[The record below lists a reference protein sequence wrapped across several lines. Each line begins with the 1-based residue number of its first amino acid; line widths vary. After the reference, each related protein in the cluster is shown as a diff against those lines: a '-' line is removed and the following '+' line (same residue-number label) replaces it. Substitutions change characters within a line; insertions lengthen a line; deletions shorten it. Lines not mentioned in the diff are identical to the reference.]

1 MAGEPTLDTFFTLL
15 ALAFWPA
22 VFWLPIVALAACG
35 VLMAYDFFKW
45 LHDLDKPPEQRA
57 RKKTSGRPLRIAGV
71 AIGLFCAGVGAAV
84 VAYWVKYPAYT
95 HRMKV
100 FIDIEEGDEVRSGS
114 GVIEVT
120 WQFQPAIGPG
130 ATCRLEGDAI
140 AVQLRSGPVLAVLYQ
155 YRNEYLPIRSPVD
168 QTRVGF
174 CNMALLA
181 YGLGIQQS
189 HSTLQA
195 LASKSGRVQ
204 VPPRGLPSFVVFSDP
219 RVPSSARL
227 VFDKEFPN
235 VFGPGVRLRGV
246 SLELTNEPI
255 TRGAVERVVP
265 AVATVLA
272 RKDKGRTAQP
282 GHYAPN
288 PSDFSQGEKK

>member
-1 MAGEPTLDTFFTLL
+1 M
-15 ALAFWPA
+15 FWAA
-22 VFWLPIVALAACG
+22 VTWLPFIGLAVCG
-35 VLMAYDFFKW
+35 LIMAYEFFKW
-45 LHDLDKPPEQRA
+45 LHDLDKPPTEKPPQKRTS
-57 RKKTSGRPLRIAGV
+57 RKSLRIA
-71 AIGLFCAGVGAAV
+71 AALIGLFCAGVG
-84 VAYWVKYPAYT
+84 VAFLVYWIKFPAYS

-100 FIDIEEGDEVRSGS
+100 FIEIEEGEEVRSGS

-120 WQFQPAIGPG
+120 WQFQPEGFG
-130 ATCRLEGDAI
+130 YSVCSLNGDAI
-140 AVQLRSGPVLAVLYQ
+140 PIQLKNTPVLAVLYQ
-155 YRNEYLPIRSPVD
+155 YRNEYLPARIPVD
-168 QTRVGF
+168 QSPMGL
-174 CNMALLA
+174 CYIALFA
-181 YGLGIQQS
+181 HGLGVQQS
-189 HSTLQA
+189 PSTLRA
-195 LASKSGRVQ
+195 LAHKSGRVQ
-204 VPPRGLPSFVVFSDP
+204 VPARGIPSFVVFSDP

-227 VFDKEFPN
+227 VFDKDFPD
-235 VFGPGVRLRGV
+235 VLGPDVRLRGV